1 MEYGVL
7 LVPSVRDRPRLGRE
21 VDSAVARHPRGA
33 WSRASKGAAGVGR
46 RAIELTEI
54 DRHANAGLGP
64 PRDHEP
70 APRQKQVRA
79 SAAATR
85 LQRTKPDQHRCRR
98 SPICRA
104 QELPLGPASSI
115 EASIGTQAPI
125 SDRLARIARIVLA
138 RCWQ

>member
-7 LVPSVRDRPRLGRE
+7 LVPSVRDRLRLGRE

-33 WSRASKGAAGVGR
+33 WSRASKGVAGVGR

-70 APRQKQVRA
+70 APRQKQARGGTETRRMLGGRRGEVEVVAFDWQRPGSTLPALVGAPSRNDATIQASRGRYVRL
-79 SAAATR
+79 T
-85 LQRTKPDQHRCRR
+85 QRGR
-98 SPICRA
+98 
-104 QELPLGPASSI
+104 
-115 EASIGTQAPI
+115 
-125 SDRLARIARIVLA
+125 
-138 RCWQ
+138 